1 MAAAAEIKE
10 GKLKLEGQELFY
22 RRAIPTEQLPRLS
35 VLLLHGI
42 RFSSETWL
50 NLGTLQKLAEA
61 GYQAVAIDL
70 PGLGNS
76 KEFTAPAKVGEL
88 APDSFLLNV
97 LKGLQLDAVVIISP
111 SLSGMYSLPFLFGHS
126 DVVKGFIPVA
136 PICTEKFSAEQY
148 GNIQTP
154 TLIVYGSEDKPMG
167 EESFNNLRHLFNN
180 KVHVMN
186 GASHACYLNNPN
198 EWHQTVLEFLQNLS

>member
-1 MAAAAEIKE
+1 MVSVETKK
-10 GKLKLEGQELFY
+10 GTVQLEGQQLFY
-22 RRAIPTEQLPRLS
+22 RQTGPTEQPPRLS

-76 KEFTAPAKVGEL
+76 NEATAPASVGDL
-88 APDSFLLNV
+88 APDSFLMSV
-97 LKGLQLDAVVIISP
+97 LKGLELGPVVIISP
-111 SLSGMYSLPFLFGHS
+111 SLSGMYSLPFLFGHN
-126 DVVKGFIPVA
+126 DMVKGFIPVA

-148 GNIQTP
+148 TNVQTP
-154 TLIVYGSEDKPMG
+154 TLIVYGEEDKQVG
-167 EESFNNLRHLFNN
+167 EASFKNLKNLANH
-180 KVHVMN
+180 KVHIMK
-186 GASHACYLNNPN
+186 AAQHACYLNNPE
-198 EWHQTVLEFLQNLS
+198 EWHRTVLEFLQSLS